1 MKRVVVATWKNREG
15 NAIEIFSNLKI
26 LCDTYPG
33 YSYNTLNNYLSKA
46 KEPYEN
52 NAVRIERIQ
61 VHTAPFPKGEMAMVA
76 RRVPMRMHD
85 EGAADTA
92 YWLSRPPGER
102 LEAVTRLSGMLKK
115 RKNERMDKTHVVRK
129 KR

>member
-61 VHTAPFPKGEMAMVA
+61 VHTAP
-76 RRVPMRMHD
+76 
-85 EGAADTA
+85 
-92 YWLSRPPGER
+92 LSQ
-102 LEAVTRLSGMLKK
+102 A
-115 RKNERMDKTHVVRK
+115 
-129 KR
+129 